1 MNIQEA
7 KEQIK
12 NTIVAYF
19 SKDEEGEYIFPIEK
33 QRPIFMMG
41 PPGIGKTAI
50 MEQIASEMGVGL
62 LSYPMTHHTRQSVL
76 GLSFVTTKEYD
87 GISYN
92 VTEYT
97 MSEIMASIYDFIRD
111 TNVKEG
117 ILFLDEINCVE
128 ESLQAV
134 MLQFLQ
140 SKVLGKYRIPDGWVV
155 VTAGNPPEYNESGR
169 DFDIVTWDR
178 LKRIDII
185 PDFTPW
191 QNYAYNKSVNQ
202 AIISYIEQNVLDFYR
217 VETLTSGKITFVSAR
232 AWDDLSQMLL
242 LNEINGIPSDKNLIS
257 QYIQNPRVASKFSEF
272 YSRYNEYKQ
281 KYPISQ
287 ILIGQ
292 CSTSAFKNAKDSE
305 GEERFAICSIL
316 YSALDKIVSTT
327 MHWLTTYKKLKDI
340 HRLFNAFSQKE
351 PSTMRTSLEVLLAT
365 SRTNYN
371 LLKQSK
377 SVSREE
383 LSAVKSAINL
393 FNEECD
399 YLFALEL
406 DNAHSLTHKLITSYL
421 KNDLSDR
428 RREFNNERVVKTISS
443 INNVFMFIEK
453 VFGEEEVF
461 DLIDRLNMNPR
472 IRTFIKEHDVV
483 KYREYTK
490 KLEQYAEQANF
501 KKLS

>member
-7 KEQIK
+7 KDQIK

-76 GLSFVTTKEYD
+76 GMSFVDKKEYN
-87 GISYN
+87 GKFYN

-97 MSEIMASIYDFIRD
+97 MSEIMASIFDFIKE

-155 VTAGNPPEYNESGR
+155 VTAGNPPEYNEAGR

-178 LKRIDII
+178 LKRIDIV
-185 PDFTPW
+185 PDFGPW
-191 QNYAYNKSVNQ
+191 QKYAYSKSVNQ
-202 AIISYIEQNVLDFYR
+202 AIISYIEQHVLDFYR
-217 VETLTSGKITFVSAR
+217 VETLTSGKFTFVSAR

-242 LNEINGIPSDKNLIS
+242 LNEMNDIPSDSNLIK
-257 QYIQNPRVASKFSEF
+257 QYLQNPRVGSNFSE
-272 YSRYNEYKQ
+272 YYARYNDFKK
-281 KYPISQ
+281 KYPIDL
-287 ILIGQ
+287 ILNGQ
-292 CSTSAFKNAKDSE
+292 CSSSAFSNAKKSE
-305 GEERFAICSIL
+305 GEERVALCSIL
-316 YSALDKIVSTT
+316 YSELDKRTSGVVHKLLS
-327 MHWLTTYKKLKDI
+327 LKKLKDI
-340 HRLFNAFSQKE
+340 HKIFIEVGKGT
-351 PSTMRTSLEVLLAT
+351 STVEDSLSTVLSSERQHFLQ
-365 SRTNYN
+365 
-371 LLKQSK
+371 LKQSK
-377 SVSREE
+377 SVGREE
-383 LSAVKSAINL
+383 LSAMRSALNI
-393 FNEECD
+393 FEEEIS
-399 YLFALEL
+399 ALIADTSESS
-406 DNAHSLTHKLITSYL
+406 DKLRFKDAVSYL
-421 KNDLSDR
+421 KKDMGQRKSALNSSDVKR
-428 RREFNNERVVKTISS
+428 VLFN
-443 INNVFMFIEK
+443 INNVFLFMEQ
-453 VFGEEEVF
+453 VFSEVEIY

-472 IRTFIKEHDVV
+472 IRTFLTTNESYKYKE
-483 KYREYTK
+483 YIQ
-490 KLEQYAEQANF
+490 KLEQYAENVVNP
-501 KKLS
+501 